1 MYLYN
6 HLEGCDKFFWR
17 VYKVIKTV
25 AGERLRNKDVEVV
38 DTLQILTRL
47 RRLEIGQEHLENRQG
62 DINTTLDLHEEEL
75 VNNAC
80 NTFIEKQNE
89 ADRELI
95 LKNVHFV
102 KTENVQQCRSRASEW
117 LNKNG
122 IRYFTNVYSI
132 NVDKRTCRVVFNSER
147 DKKSAEGIL
156 ARLREDSKGK
166 SKVTTVRPDARPY
179 KGDVRKSYDEIK
191 NKLWT
196 YWQQYCTNK
205 GFEQLIVAEHVWSKN
220 IFILQRVS
228 GKGADSK
235 LFYEFTDPTNMES
248 WLVFNREQNPFDIL
262 YLTKEV
268 LNN

>member
-1 MYLYN
+1 MTTGRINQVAVRNESKSDYVLWSPGPVQVGAACVRIRPAVVHAIGYN
-6 HLEGCDKFFWR
+6 WHGRKKRLLSQGSEVPTTTVKF
-17 VYKVIKTV
+17 TV
-25 AGERLRNKDVEVV
+25 
-38 DTLQILTRL
+38 
-47 RRLEIGQEHLENRQG
+47 RRCI
-62 DINTTLDLHEEEL
+62 
-75 VNNAC
+75 
-80 NTFIEKQNE
+80 
-89 ADRELI
+89 
-95 LKNVHFV
+95 FV

-156 ARLREDSKGK
+156 ARLRKDSKGK
-166 SKVTTVRPDARPY
+166 SKVNTVRPDARPY

-191 NKLWT
+191 NEIWT

-220 IFILQRVS
+220 FFILQRVS

-248 WLVFNREQNPFDIL
+248 WLVFNLEQNP
-262 YLTKEV
+262 
-268 LNN
+268 